1 MLRGSRQRPKYKQ
14 AVDYYTWKFQQ
25 ALATKPAFRVRF
37 RVRRAMGYCPCLQP
51 VVRPCCCT
59 QTLEHEVGLEGPA
72 LLPWLCLQAWSLWND
87 MVLTYAA
94 LVRAYYTLSLLCRAV
109 LMLTA

>member
-37 RVRRAMGYCPCLQP
+37 RKGVLRATVLALRR
-51 VVRPCCCT
+51 
-59 QTLEHEVGLEGPA
+59 
-72 LLPWLCLQAWSLWND
+72 
-87 MVLTYAA
+87 
-94 LVRAYYTLSLLCRAV
+94 
-109 LMLTA
+109 